1 MSTTSADHKDH
12 KDHKIE
18 EEVLGV
24 SRQLLASIDVGN
36 WAEYVKLCDASITCF
51 EPEALGHLVAGLPFH
66 EFYFKLPPSN
76 SPRLSTMAS
85 PHVRVLSETSA
96 VVTYVR
102 VVQKLDGMGSPVSVA
117 GMETRVWQKID
128 GKWLHVH
135 FHRMPC

>member
-1 MSTTSADHKDH
+1 MSSTVTESKTVN
-12 KDHKIE
+12 
-18 EEVLGV
+18 EVLAV
-24 SRQLLASIDVGN
+24 SRQLLACIDAGN
-36 WAEYVKLCDASITCF
+36 WAEYVKLCDESITCF
-51 EPEALGHLVAGLPFH
+51 EPEALGHLVTGLPFH

-76 SPRLSTMAS
+76 SPRQSSMAS

-102 VVQKLDGMGSPVSVA
+102 VVQKLDGSGSPISVA
-117 GMETRVWQKID
+117 GMETRVWQKIN